1 MTVQGREAWEIA
13 FDEWCPLEI
22 TDPAKAPKSVHVKG
36 CWQTGFQAGYDAG
49 RSAMREEAEKAVE
62 QEFAKTR
69 AIGRRQRIKRDTFDL
84 SRSSWFHL
92 GHDRRIH
99 IVNQQHGKPSAGQVT
114 LTPAEFR
121 QFCRFYERAQQL
133 RKR

>member
-49 RSAMREEAEKAVE
+49 RSAMREEAAKHVEKSDGYETIKEISA
-62 QEFAKTR
+62 AIR
-69 AIGRRQRIKRDTFDL
+69 AL
-84 SRSSWFHL
+84 
-92 GHDRRIH
+92 
-99 IVNQQHGKPSAGQVT
+99 
-114 LTPAEFR
+114 E
-121 QFCRFYERAQQL
+121 
-133 RKR
+133 